1 MSSISG
7 FSTNSHLEDT
17 GEDGG
22 TGGGGGGSKDD
33 KTSRGDPFAGTT
45 TTSQASD
52 PFAAFSVGGGDHFSS
67 AGERKQNQVFRVVY
81 IRTMSYNYSQ
91 PNAFCVQC
99 TMYMYIHVG
108 GAFKQSDLS
117 AFDPFGMGETSFRV
131 CSDGNH
137 STILGVFAV

>member
-17 GEDGG
+17 GDDGG

-33 KTSRGDPFAGTT
+33 KTSRGDPFAGMISAST

-67 AGERKQNQVFRVVY
+67 AGERKQNRVFRVVY
-81 IRTMSYNYSQ
+81 ICTMSYVVEQLHSVYS
-91 PNAFCVQC
+91 VQC
-99 TMYMYIHVG
+99 IYMYMY
-108 GAFKQSDLS
+108 
-117 AFDPFGMGETSFRV
+117 M
-131 CSDGNH
+131 
-137 STILGVFAV
+137 